1 MSNNLEDGYTRIANG
16 LLDEAAKRKFSGSQ
30 FRIILVIW
38 RYTYGF
44 HRKSHYFS
52 LTFLSE
58 QTGLNKD
65 LIKREVK
72 KLIDSK
78 VLFIAKDPTFNK
90 SRELGFNKYYDQW
103 AIPSNSTEETKKN
116 TGGKL
121 DPSRGG
127 EKVTSTGGELA
138 PQIKKEKE
146 NNKEIYSQLDD
157 GMPITDDA
165 VHEISSDDQKLQAI
179 ENHYVQKRGRGLQV
193 SAKDIASMKSVITE
207 GIPLEIIIEGINL
220 AFDTFKP
227 EYDGDCIRTF
237 SYCATAIRE
246 HNHITQ
252 ERLKP
257 AEKKEYTPRSNWSGR
272 KQEVRKDTL
281 PTWIEQ
287 QQQEAENHEQE
298 QQNTSNTQESEERM
312 KRIQERLRN
321 LERLKEAANH

>member
-165 VHEISSDDQKLQAI
+165 VHEISSDDQLQVI
-179 ENHYVQKRGRGLQV
+179 EDHYIKRRGKGLQV
-193 SAKDIASMKSVITE
+193 STKDINSIKEILAE
-207 GIPLEIIIEGINL
+207 GIPLESILTGIDQ
-220 AFDTFKP
+220 AFETYQP
-227 EYDGDCIRTF
+227 RYPNDCIRTF
-237 SYCATAIRE
+237 SYCATVIRE
-246 HNHITQ
+246 LHYTSQ

-257 AEKKEYTPRSNWSGR
+257 VEKKEYTPRSNWSGR

-298 QQNTSNTQESEERM
+298 QQNTSNTQESEERR
-312 KRIQERLRN
+312 KRIQERLQ
-321 LERLKEAANH
+321 RLQKPQKYAANQ